1 MYYCYIKKSLLSLI
15 ILFFMHSLIYASFPI
30 ENINENAINSFFSED
45 NKDDDP
51 SLSIYILRGVLFF
64 LLLLPGLYFLI
75 RSWFRA
81 WKNQV
86 RWVRILTYVVLVI
99 LSLILLLAVFFSIV
113 GVYNPG
119 G

>member
-1 MYYCYIKKSLLSLI
+1 MYYCYIKKSLLFLI
-15 ILFFMHSLIYASFPI
+15 ILFFSHSLIYASFPI
-30 ENINENAINSFFSED
+30 EDFNEKTINTVLSQD
-45 NKDDDP
+45 NNDDDTP
-51 SLSIYILRGVLFF
+51 LSAYILRGVLFF
-64 LLLLPGLYFLI
+64 SILLPGLYFLI

-86 RWVRILTYVVLVI
+86 RWVRILTYVVLGI
-99 LSLILLLAVFFSIV
+99 LSLILLLSIFFGIV

>member
-1 MYYCYIKKSLLSLI
+1 LLFI
-15 ILFFMHSLIYASFPI
+15 IIFFFTNSLIYASFPI
-30 ENINENAINSFFSED
+30 EYSNEFTINSVLSED
-45 NKDDDP
+45 NNDDDTP
-51 SLSIYILRGVLFF
+51 LSVYILRGVLFF
-64 LLLLPGLYFLI
+64 SILLPGLYFLI

-86 RWVRILTYVVLVI
+86 RWVRILTYIILGI
-99 LSLILLLAVFFSIV
+99 LSLILLLSVFFGIV

>member
-1 MYYCYIKKSLLSLI
+1 MYYCYIKKSLLFLI
-15 ILFFMHSLIYASFPI
+15 ILFFSHSLIYASFPI
-30 ENINENAINSFFSED
+30 EDINENAINSFFLED
-45 NKDDDP
+45 NKDDDTP
-51 SLSIYILRGVLFF
+51 LSIYILRGVLFF
-64 LLLLPGLYFLI
+64 SIFVPGLYFLI

-86 RWVRILTYVVLVI
+86 RWVRILTYVVLGI
-99 LSLILLLAVFFSIV
+99 LALILLLSVFFGIV

>member
-1 MYYCYIKKSLLSLI
+1 MYYCYIKKLLLFLTLI
-15 ILFFMHSLIYASFPI
+15 FLTNTLIYASFPI
-30 ENINENAINSFFSED
+30 EDFNEKTINTVLNQD
-45 NKDDDP
+45 NNDDEP
-51 SLSIYILRGVLFF
+51 PLSIFILRGVLFF
-64 LLLLPGLYFLI
+64 LFLLPGLYFLI
-75 RSWFRA
+75 RSWIRA